1 MSRGATP
8 ASSASAAVTPR
19 PVSTRSCVNDV
30 ALAPNSSSTARTN
43 SLRLMRVG
51 RRSVQRQLGLD
62 GGDEVIR
69 DHVREAAQALDHR
82 DAVTDFTHDRRD
94 GDVKGI
100 GHRGQDL
107 AGGLL
112 LAPLHL
118 TEVAERDGR
127 LARDLAE
134 GPTPLQ
140 AEVPQDIADLL
151 SYKDHRNLLSVVSL

>member
-1 MSRGATP
+1 
-8 ASSASAAVTPR
+8 
-19 PVSTRSCVNDV
+19 
-30 ALAPNSSSTARTN
+30 
-43 SLRLMRVG
+43 
-51 RRSVQRQLGLD
+51 
-62 GGDEVIR
+62 
-69 DHVREAAQALDHR
+69 
-82 DAVTDFTHDRRD
+82 HDRRD

-100 GHRGQDL
+100 GHRGEDL

-112 LAPLHL
+112 LAALHL

-151 SYKDHRNLLSVVSL
+151 SYKDHRNLLSVVSLGSASERTASLTRSLGTESTVSRCASVVKDLIVVVLLCRILSTSLSTLRCRGLFPERLESEQDG